1 MAKHR
6 PAPRWV
12 EFDFLGFQVETQHP
26 ERYRL
31 KLDANLIYSW
41 KVTRAVYLE
50 NEPDTSICV
59 VFMGENA
66 VELGAV
72 MVDMIDYGEHLAP
85 TINDMIY
92 EARHPWLD
100 LKDAKKKKVF
110 NLNSSSEMLLRAE
123 DSSVFA
129 CRYFAIWES
138 PLAEK
143 PFHDSWVAFKP
154 INPAEY
160 YRFTHI
166 EAWKG

>member
-1 MAKHR
+1 MTKHR

-100 LKDAKKKKVF
+100 VKDARKKKVF
-110 NLNSSSEMLLRAE
+110 NIESISENMLLRAKDGRYSIISE
-123 DSSVFA
+123 SS
-129 CRYFAIWES
+129 
-138 PLAEK
+138 LADN
-143 PFHDSWVAFKP
+143 PINPYWLSLLAFKP